1 MKTTDCSFD
10 SEAECYDSD
19 SETIVTIIEKPE
31 SHIKNFNIINSINK
45 TLSKIIEANK
55 NLPNYTDILKKQSK
69 ACFTSKS
76 VPDLSLFDYLIRIQK
91 YSLIE
96 KNTLILSLIYIDRL
110 VKIGNIILTEYNIHR
125 IIFAAIL
132 IAIKFNEDEFFDNDY
147 YAKIAGIKT
156 SELIII
162 EYNFICMCE
171 FNMYVDEEIFEKY
184 NKYLSDNIYNNSYSE
199 SEHIL
204 FLEKKE

>member
-1 MKTTDCSFD
+1 MKITDCSFD

-91 YSLIE
+91 YI
-96 KNTLILSLIYIDRL
+96 
-110 VKIGNIILTEYNIHR
+110 
-125 IIFAAIL
+125 
-132 IAIKFNEDEFFDNDY
+132 
-147 YAKIAGIKT
+147 
-156 SELIII
+156 
-162 EYNFICMCE
+162 
-171 FNMYVDEEIFEKY
+171 
-184 NKYLSDNIYNNSYSE
+184 
-199 SEHIL
+199 
-204 FLEKKE
+204 